1 MGCTRGSGPE
11 ISSGV
16 GETVNVPSCSMPSG
30 LSPSASPEEI
40 SSVKSVGEWLQISS
54 PSGLFEG
61 VSSASGVG
69 SASERLSVEFEE
81 MSSTAG
87 SVGVSGA
94 GADSGSGSLTGCA
107 VASGGRTTGL
117 PQSVHFFAPSG
128 KVAPQYIQNISDLL
142 MFVVPQGKSAV
153 FSIAYNIP
161 GNLSNV

>member
-1 MGCTRGSGPE
+1 M
-11 ISSGV
+11 
-16 GETVNVPSCSMPSG
+16 NVPSCSMSSG

-40 SSVKSVGEWLQISS
+40 SSVKSIGEWLQISS
-54 PSGLFEG
+54 LSGLFEG
-61 VSSASGVG
+61 ASSASGVG

-94 GADSGSGSLTGCA
+94 GADSDSGSLTGCA

>member
-1 MGCTRGSGPE
+1 
-11 ISSGV
+11 
-16 GETVNVPSCSMPSG
+16 
-30 LSPSASPEEI
+30 
-40 SSVKSVGEWLQISS
+40 
-54 PSGLFEG
+54 
-61 VSSASGVG
+61 
-69 SASERLSVEFEE
+69 

-87 SVGVSGA
+87 SVGVSDA
-94 GADSGSGSLTGCA
+94 GADSDSGSLTGCA

-142 MFVVPQGKSAV
+142 MFVVPQGKFAV